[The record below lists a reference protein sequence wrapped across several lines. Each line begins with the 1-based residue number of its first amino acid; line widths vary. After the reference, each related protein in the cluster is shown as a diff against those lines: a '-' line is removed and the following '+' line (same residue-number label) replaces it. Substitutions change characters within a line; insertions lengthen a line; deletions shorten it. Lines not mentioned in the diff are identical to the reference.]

1 MSVFRNKTANF
12 VIKNAT
18 KNATIN
24 PTTRGSL
31 LPYPLRQL
39 KIPHLILFRHVP
51 KNTALCYHLYM
62 PTAPFTSAP
71 SQEEKQFLLMT
82 QTPVGKLVAKL
93 AVPTVISTLVSAI
106 YNITDTFYVSH
117 LGPSAA
123 GAVGVVF
130 SLMSLIQALGMGVG
144 MGAASMVSRCLGRR
158 DQANAS
164 KYVSSAFF
172 FGAAVGIGILAA
184 GRINLSGLMRLLGST
199 DTILPYAC
207 DYAHYILLAAPV
219 MCSAFV
225 LNTTLRAEGKP
236 IFSMIGLT
244 SGAVLNIA
252 LAPVFIYVLG
262 WGIAGAAIAV
272 LICQSIS
279 LCILLSFFIRGK
291 SVTTL
296 SWKLISRRARD
307 YWDLSRLGSPTTLR
321 QGFASLAMALLNTQA
336 APFGDA
342 AVAAISIATKIY
354 LAMRG
359 VVLGIGQ
366 AFQPVAGYNHGA
378 KLYDRV
384 RQAFWVTTRAG
395 TLICIT
401 AAVMLAVW
409 ARPVI
414 AAFQTGSEEVVAI
427 GVSTLYLFC
436 AALPFLAF
444 STYVN
449 QMFQILGRSKS
460 AAFLASCRQGI
471 MFLPL
476 IVILPRC
483 FGLPGVEAV
492 QPLADILTFG
502 VSIPFLVHFFRRYQ
516 TGRKP
521 LGPKRRL
528 KLIYLVLAR
537 KITHTDSSYS

>member
-1 MSVFRNKTANF
+1 MSRWDLKGGAN
-12 VIKNAT
+12 
-18 KNATIN
+18 
-24 PTTRGSL
+24 
-31 LPYPLRQL
+31 
-39 KIPHLILFRHVP
+39 LILSLPFPREGRC
-51 KNTALCYHLYM
+51 AIIIYM
-62 PTAPFTSAP
+62 PTTQSSSA
-71 SQEEKQFLLMT
+71 SGREEKQFLLMT

-93 AVPTVISTLVSAI
+93 AVPTVINTLVSAI

-158 DQANAS
+158 DLPNAS

-172 FGAAVGIGILAA
+172 FGAAVGVGILAA
-184 GRINLSGLMRLLGST
+184 GKINLSGLMRLLGST

-236 IFSMIGLT
+236 VFSMIGLT
-244 SGAVLNIA
+244 TGAVLNIA
-252 LAPVFIYVLG
+252 IAPVFIYVLDL
-262 WGIAGAAIAV
+262 GIAGAAIAV

-296 SWKLISRRARD
+296 SWKLVSRRARD
-307 YWDLSRLGSPTTLR
+307 YWDLARLGSPTTLR

-395 TLICIT
+395 TLICIA
-401 AAVMLAVW
+401 AAVVLTVW

-414 AAFQTGSEEVVAI
+414 SAFQTGSEEVVSI
-427 GVSTLYLFC
+427 GIDTLYLFC

-476 IVILPRC
+476 IFVLPRY
-483 FGLPGVEAV
+483 FGLRGVEAV

-502 VSIPFLVHFFRRYQ
+502 VSVPFLVHFFRRYQ

-521 LGPKRRL
+521 PGPKRRMRL
-528 KLIYLVLAR
+528 LYLILAR
-537 KITHTDSSYS
+537 KITHTDPPYS